1 MNRLLLIFFV
11 AFSLLKGF
19 AQNQGNLNSHA
30 LGTGDRISYR
40 VEEDGDPAI
49 NLTVSDAGELDIPL
63 VGRIKASGKTAEKI
77 VQEIKPILER
87 DFYQKATI
95 HLSIEQVNPN
105 GNVVKVY
112 LTGEVKK
119 PGPQEF
125 LLNEKMTASRIILKA
140 GGFADFAN
148 TRKVK
153 IVRQEATGK
162 TSTFE
167 ADLKE
172 VLEGG
177 KLELDPE
184 VKDGDLII
192 VPQKLVRF

>member
-1 MNRLLLIFFV
+1 M